1 MRKLPCLLA
10 VSALVCSAATF
21 ALPAA
26 AATGS
31 NCATPPVTTDPTV
44 PWAQVQLAPQRVWD
58 LTEGAGVIVGVVD
71 SGVDATTPQLAG
83 RVLTGKDV
91 INAGNK
97 TGNTDCYG
105 HGTFVA
111 GIIAAAPAPGA
122 GFAGVAP
129 QATILPVRA
138 ANDANSGSADALAAG
153 IRVAVDGGAQVI
165 NVSAST
171 NLPDPQLQ
179 AAVDYAEQHNVV
191 VVAAAANGQQQG
203 DPVTYPASYPS
214 VLAVGAVGASGTLA
228 NFSETGNYLD
238 LVAPGENVVSIGP
251 GGGGQWQ
258 GSGTSYAAP
267 FVAGVAALV
276 RAYHPQLDAA
286 QVRHRLEATADHPGT
301 PMPDPGYGWG
311 TVNPLTAVTAVLPE
325 EGAAGT
331 VITRLPSIPK
341 PVVPKP
347 DQLAGVITVLGLL
360 GLVGVGSLTW
370 LCTSIWRTGSR
381 RTWRRRVVRV
391 TTSGRSS

>member
-1 MRKLPCLLA
+1 MRNIWRLIA
-10 VSALVCSAATF
+10 VLALVCSGALPV
-21 ALPAA
+21 LPAA
-26 AATGS
+26 AATGN

-44 PWAQVQLAPQRVWD
+44 PWPQVQLAPQRVWD
-58 LTEGAGVIVGVVD
+58 LTEGAGITVGVVD

-83 RVLTGKDV
+83 RVLTGRDV
-91 INAGNK
+91 INPGGGPA
-97 TGNTDCYG
+97 NTDCYG

-138 ANDANSGSADALAAG
+138 ANDANSGSAAALAEG
-153 IRVAVDGGAQVI
+153 IRVAVDDGARVI

-179 AAVDYAEQHNVV
+179 SAVQYAEDHDVV

-203 DPVTYPASYPS
+203 DPVTYPASYPT
-214 VLAVGAVGASGTLA
+214 VLAVGAVGANGALA
-228 NFSETGNYLD
+228 SFSETGNYLD

-276 RAYHPQLDAA
+276 RAYHPQLTAA
-286 QVRHRLEATADHPGT
+286 QVRHRLEVTADHPAT
-301 PMPDPGYGWG
+301 TVPDPGFGWG
-311 TVNPLTAVTAVLPE
+311 TVNPLAAVTAVLPE
-325 EGAAGT
+325 EGGAGT
-331 VITRLPSIPK
+331 VVTHLPAVPK
-341 PVVPKP
+341 PVVPAP
-347 DQLAGVITVLGLL
+347 DRMAGVITVLGVL
-360 GLVGVGSLTW
+360 GLIGVGCLTW
-370 LCTSIWRTGSR
+370 LCTAIWRSGER

-391 TTSGRSS
+391 TGGRTS